1 MKNRNAVQS
10 RSFNELVSNNSLL
23 NASTDYAYILSVGLS
38 VYKNVTKAATASSI

>member
-10 RSFNELVSNNSLL
+10 RSFNELLSNNSLL

-38 VYKNVTKAATASSI
+38 VDKNVTQAATASSF